1 MGTGGIRCGGGGSDG
16 GRVLG
21 EMTEIGGIL
30 VAREMWKLRSVA
42 TSRSLR
48 RRPQGGPVVSERTEP
63 DLAIFFNCGKAF
75 RGGTGTTSQP
85 QNLLSIVCLSC
96 L

>member
-48 RRPQGGPVVSERTEP
+48 R
-63 DLAIFFNCGKAF
+63 
-75 RGGTGTTSQP
+75 
-85 QNLLSIVCLSC
+85 
-96 L
+96 